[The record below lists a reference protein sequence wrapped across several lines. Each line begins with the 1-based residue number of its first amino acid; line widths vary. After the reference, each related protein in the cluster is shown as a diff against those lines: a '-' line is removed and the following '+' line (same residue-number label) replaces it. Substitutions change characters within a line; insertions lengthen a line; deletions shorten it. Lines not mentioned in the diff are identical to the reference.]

1 VGELQ
6 RAVSYYSFENLSFLL
21 VDDNESMRRLVRTIL
36 HQLGSHDIVDAPEGA
51 VALTLLRKQ
60 PVDIAVCDM
69 MMRPMDGIAFTRA
82 VRQDAESPNRFLPII
97 MTSAYS
103 EPDKVLA
110 ARDAGVTEFL
120 AKPLSVT
127 ALYQRVMSVVERP
140 RPFVR
145 NGAYFGPLRRG
156 IDAGPSIPRRPASF
170 GTLEMLDG

>member
-1 VGELQ
+1 VGEFQ

-36 HQLGSHDIVDAPEGA
+36 HQLGSHDIVEAPEGEE
-51 VALTLLRKQ
+51 ALDLLRRQ
-60 PVDIAVCDM
+60 PIDIAVCDM
-69 MMRPMDGIAFTRA
+69 MMRPIDGIAFTRA
-82 VRQDAESPNRFLPII
+82 VRQDARSPNRYLPII

-103 EPDKVLA
+103 EPDKVMA

-127 ALYQRVMSVVERP
+127 ALYQRVMAVVERP

-145 NGAYFGPLRRG
+145 NGAYFGPMRRG
-156 IDAGPSIPRRPASF
+156 IDPGPNVPRSPAGAA
-170 GTLEMLDG
+170 TYEMLDG

>member
-1 VGELQ
+1 MGEPQ

-21 VDDNESMRRLVRTIL
+21 VDDNEPMRRLVRTIL
-36 HQLGSHDIVDAPEGA
+36 HQLGSHDIVEAPEGEE
-51 VALTLLRKQ
+51 ALDLLRGQ
-60 PVDIAVCDM
+60 PVDIVVCDM
-69 MMRPMDGIAFTRA
+69 MMRPMDGIAFTHS
-82 VRQDAESPNRFLPII
+82 VRQDGHSPNRFLPII

-103 EPDKVLA
+103 EPDKVVA

-127 ALYQRVMSVVERP
+127 ALYQRVMAVVERP

-156 IDAGPSIPRRPASF
+156 IDASPNKPRGGAGV

>member
-1 VGELQ
+1 MGEPQ

-36 HQLGSHDIVDAPEGA
+36 YQLGSHDIVDAPEGEE
-51 VALTLLRKQ
+51 ALDLLRNR

-82 VRQDAESPNRFLPII
+82 VRQDAGSPNRFLPII

-103 EPDKVLA
+103 EPDKVVA

-127 ALYQRVMSVVERP
+127 ALYQRVMAVVERP

-145 NGAYFGPLRRG
+145 NGNYFGPLRRG
-156 IDAGPSIPRRPASF
+156 IDAGPHIPGGTATVV
-170 GTLEMLDG
+170 TLEMLDG